1 MSNFDTYSTTLAT
14 AVAAS
19 GTITF
24 TYAAYRDA
32 GTYAGTYG
40 HVLITSTGVKIT
52 HPTFTITFGTSTT
65 FTVTWPAG
73 YGTLPVGT
81 VVRLQAEIA
90 GSPSA
95 DGSDFNTNRAGAAAT
110 RLHPVLLNFGAVD
123 AAAANSISAS
133 QSVGAAANFL
143 LNGATA
149 GTLDVPRNV
158 VAAWTTTS
166 ILTIT
171 GLDEY
176 GATVVEVSA
185 SGTSHT
191 GKKAFKSITSISSSA
206 SITSATVG
214 TGKVLGLPYRL
225 SRAGNV
231 ITSLED
237 GVAATAGTVV
247 AGLTTVST
255 STSNDVRGTWAPNGT
270 PDGTIQFQCVALF
283 PDIND
288 RGVAQYAG

>member
-19 GTITF
+19 GTF
-24 TYAAYRDA
+24 TYSYASYRDA
-32 GTYAGTYG
+32 GSYGGTYG
-40 HVLITSTGVKIT
+40 HTLITSTGVKIT
-52 HPTFTITFGTSTT
+52 HPTFTISFGASTI
-65 FTVTWPAG
+65 TVTWPAG

-95 DGSDFNTNRAGAAAT
+95 TTDDLYTNRAGAAAT
-110 RLHPVLLNFGAVD
+110 RMVPVMLNFGAVD

-143 LNGATA
+143 LNGSTA

-225 SRAGNV
+225 SRAGNI

-237 GVAATAGTVV
+237 GVAATAGTAV

-288 RGVAQYAG
+288 RGVAQFAG